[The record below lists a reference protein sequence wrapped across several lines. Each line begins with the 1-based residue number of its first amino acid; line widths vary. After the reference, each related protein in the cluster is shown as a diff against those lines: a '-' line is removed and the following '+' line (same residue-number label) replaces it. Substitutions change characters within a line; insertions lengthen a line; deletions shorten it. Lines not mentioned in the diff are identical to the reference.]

1 MEFVKAFDKL
11 NIIVKLLLTIFFDP
25 IVGGIYRILKGRII
39 WGIIWLFT
47 GLFIVGWIIDIVSV
61 ILHNKYTFLV

>member
-11 NIIVKLLLTIFFDP
+11 NVIVKLILTIFFDP

-47 GLFIVGWIIDIVSV
+47 GLFIIGWIIDIVSV
-61 ILHNKYTFLV
+61 ILNNKYTFLV

>member
-25 IVGGIYRILKGRII
+25 IIGGIYRILKGRII

>member
-11 NIIVKLLLTIFFDP
+11 NVVVKLILTIFFDP